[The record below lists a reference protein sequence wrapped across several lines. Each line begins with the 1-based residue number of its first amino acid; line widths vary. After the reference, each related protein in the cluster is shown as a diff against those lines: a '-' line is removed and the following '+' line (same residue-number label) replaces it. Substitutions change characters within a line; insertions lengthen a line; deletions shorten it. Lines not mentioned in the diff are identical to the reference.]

1 MSKLKLGW
9 KVLTGFINPWGSV
22 AGNVADYVLDLL
34 NGVLARIDPA
44 RKEQI
49 QAALNVARR
58 VAATLSAFSWLCPT
72 KWQTAYGLTVE
83 AVCNVVQAL
92 EDLQITPGELTDVRI
107 KFAAA
112 VSAWRGDDDET
123 CVECIAS

>member
-9 KVLTGFINPWGSV
+9 KVVTGFLNPWGSV
-22 AGNVADYVLDLL
+22 AGNVADYVLGLL
-34 NGVLARIDPA
+34 NDALAKIDPA

-49 QAALNVARR
+49 QAALNVAKK
-58 VAATLSAFSWLCPT
+58 VAATLSAMSWLCPT
-72 KWQTAYGLTVE
+72 KWQTAYGKTIV
-83 AVCNVVQAL
+83 AVREVVYGL